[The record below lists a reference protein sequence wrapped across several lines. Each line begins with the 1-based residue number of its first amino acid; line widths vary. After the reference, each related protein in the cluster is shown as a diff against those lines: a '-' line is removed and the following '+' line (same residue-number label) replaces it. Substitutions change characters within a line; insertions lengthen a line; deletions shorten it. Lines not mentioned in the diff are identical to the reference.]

1 MIIKHEKVKEQIILV
16 RPFAECILLQMFEG
30 DPFLGTAGAQVD
42 ITVDPSIPS
51 HPSELQHKAPIA
63 VYSTADNPSSQNRIV
78 CSCIAHSIKVSL
90 PLQ

>member
-1 MIIKHEKVKEQIILV
+1 MG
-16 RPFAECILLQMFEG
+16 PFVECILLQMFEG
-30 DPFLGTAGAQVD
+30 DPFLGTTGAHVD

-51 HPSELQHKAPIA
+51 NPSELQHKVPIA
-63 VYSTADNPSSQNRIV
+63 VFSTADNPSSQNRIV